1 MRASLSDCFVSGSPV
16 VINEIEKGNHLADNT
31 VLFAQSKQ
39 TSDRN
44 DYHESD
50 SGGMEI
56 LSTWG
61 NFYAL

>member
-1 MRASLSDCFVSGSPV
+1 VSGSPV
-16 VINEIEKGNHLADNT
+16 VINEIEKGNHRADNT